1 MQKFT
6 SIVVT
11 LCLLHVSASKAGIF
25 ISTNGYAY
33 FPPTVQSELQL
44 TGVLAADGGSDFI
57 IELEP
62 NGVVS
67 NFFSNPEP
75 IYPPSGLSNV
85 TAISVSGYAA
95 LALTSNGTVAGW
107 GFSYGSPTPPLP
119 PAAQVPAGL
128 SNVIAISAGGES
140 SLALLHNGT
149 VVSWGDN
156 ASVPAGLSDVVAI
169 DAGLGNLAL
178 KADGTVVSWGEAYF
192 PPVGLTN
199 VIAISCGRYGNLAL
213 RADGT
218 LIGWSASGVQ
228 TNLVSANVTNTVA
241 ISGDP
246 DAFMALQAD
255 GAVVTGGT
263 PPLLSF
269 AEALSNVVSIGR
281 IELGTAVVVEGDG
294 LASFPLQPR
303 NQIVGQGGT
312 IYLHARAV
320 GPQPLSCQWQLN
332 GTDLPGATNGDLI
345 ITNATRANAG
355 NYQAV
360 VSFNLHGT
368 PYWAGSAL
376 AAITV
381 QPPPQV
387 PILLTAPVLQPDG
400 SFTLSANKPGGGSFP
415 LTNSSLFVLQAS
427 SNLLNWTSLTNNM
440 TLTNGAIT
448 FRDPAAISAPAGFYR
463 LLGQP

>member
-1 MQKFT
+1 MQKFI

-11 LCLLHVSASKAGIF
+11 LCLLHVSTSKAGIF

-33 FPPTVQSELQL
+33 FAPTVQSELQL

-62 NGVVS
+62 NGAVS

-107 GFSYGSPTPPLP
+107 GFSYGSPTPPPP

-128 SNVIAISAGGES
+128 SNVVAISAGEES
-140 SLALLHNGT
+140 SLALLDNGT
-149 VVSWGDN
+149 VASWGNN
-156 ASVPAGLSDVVAI
+156 ASVPAGLSNVVAI
-169 DAGLGNLAL
+169 DAGQGNLAL
-178 KADGTVVSWGEAYF
+178 RANGTVIAWGGAYS

-199 VIAISCGRYGNLAL
+199 VIAISYGRYGNLAL
-213 RADGT
+213 LANGT
-218 LIGWSASGVQ
+218 LIGWSASGAQ

-281 IELGTAVVVEGDG
+281 IELGTAIVVEGNG

-320 GPQPLSCQWQLN
+320 GPQPLSYQWQLN
-332 GTDLPGATNGDLI
+332 GTNLPGATDGDLI
-345 ITNATRANAG
+345 ITNATSANAG

-360 VSFNLHGT
+360 VGFNLDDT
-368 PYWAGSAL
+368 PYWAGSAP

-381 QPPPQV
+381 QPPPPA

-400 SFTLSANKPGGGSFP
+400 SLTVSANEPGGGSFP

-427 SNLLNWTSLTNNM
+427 SDLLNWTSLTNNM
-440 TLTNGAIT
+440 TLTNGAIA
-448 FRDPAAISAPAGFYR
+448 FSDPVAVSSPARYYR
-463 LLGQP
+463 LVGP